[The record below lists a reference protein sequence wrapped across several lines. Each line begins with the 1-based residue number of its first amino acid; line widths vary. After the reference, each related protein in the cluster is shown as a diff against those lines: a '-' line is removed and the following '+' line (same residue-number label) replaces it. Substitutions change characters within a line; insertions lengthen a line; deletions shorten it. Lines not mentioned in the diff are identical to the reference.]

1 MVSTCTLAPWIVVV
15 SQIDAMGLPV
25 VAAVGSCFS
34 PAFVSPWSGVTC
46 AVIVGVGSVVGV
58 ATVSTVGVGSSILL
72 SLRIP
77 TAYRTARTVAPVM
90 ARRDPMAI
98 TRLVNWVLTLRPSCE
113 WVDGVARGSVPAD
126 DAGLLSGP
134 IALA

>member
-1 MVSTCTLAPWIVVV
+1 MVSTCTLTPWTVVV
-15 SQIDAMGLPV
+15 SQVDAMGLPV

-46 AVIVGVGSVVGV
+46 AVIVGMGSVVGV

-72 SLRIP
+72 SLRVP
-77 TAYRTARTVAPVM
+77 TAYRAARAVAPAM
-90 ARRDPMAI
+90 ARRDPVAVA
-98 TRLVNWVLTLRPSCE
+98 RLVNWVLTLRPSCE
-113 WVDGVARGSVPAD
+113 WVYGVARGSVPAD

-134 IALA
+134 IAIA